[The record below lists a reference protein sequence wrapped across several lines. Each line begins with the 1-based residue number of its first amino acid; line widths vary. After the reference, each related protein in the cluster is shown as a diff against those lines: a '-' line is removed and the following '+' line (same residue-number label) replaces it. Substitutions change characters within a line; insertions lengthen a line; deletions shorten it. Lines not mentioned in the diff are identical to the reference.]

1 MTTDERLYR
10 FFREHE
16 DARPK
21 WLFIEPD
28 GRYRLMLACWHL
40 FHWKDSDDVF
50 REGLTMALLR
60 WLGEQDTIGIVG
72 PSQVDGTWMVGVGE
86 GGRTIGTGGDLLVAL
101 LDAAEAMEGD
111 E

>member
-40 FHWKDSDDVF
+40 FRWKDSVDVF

-60 WLGEQDTIGIVG
+60 WVSEQDTIGIPG
-72 PSQVDGTWMVGVGE
+72 PSQADESWMVGVGV
-86 GGRTIGTGGDLLVAL
+86 GNRMIGSSDGLLTAL
-101 LDAAEAMEGD
+101 LKVAEAME
-111 E
+111 ESE